1 MRLFTNDNIGPNN
14 NPMRRRTQLTKEHS
28 GRPDNRSVSLRIE
41 WEEEEL
47 VNLIN
52 ESYPVLADKQFMFM
66 IGAAWNRN
74 LPLPQLTTHRIK
86 DARASRLALLW
97 VLPAKGVTAA
107 AETVTDTPSEVV
119 ATEADEEEE
128 TIIQEL
134 PEGINLPVKQMV
146 DVDDVRSLEEIKQ
159 D

>member
-1 MRLFTNDNIGPNN
+1 MFLMYCLWFRV
-14 NPMRRRTQLTKEHS
+14 

-52 ESYPVLADKQFMFM
+52 ESYPVLADKQFMSM

-97 VLPAKGVTAA
+97 VLPAKGVTVRCLVSRYIVSNPDNKNKKGSPVLSACRSICLS
-107 AETVTDTPSEVV
+107 V
-119 ATEADEEEE
+119 
-128 TIIQEL
+128 L
-134 PEGINLPVKQMV
+134 PI
-146 DVDDVRSLEEIKQ
+146 
-159 D
+159 